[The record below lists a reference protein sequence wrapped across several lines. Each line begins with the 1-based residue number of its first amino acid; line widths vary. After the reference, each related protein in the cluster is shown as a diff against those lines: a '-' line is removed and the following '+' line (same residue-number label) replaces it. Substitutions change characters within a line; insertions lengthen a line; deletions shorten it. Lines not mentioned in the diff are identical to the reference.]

1 MANCYALFY
10 DFFSAVVCTIMSSA
24 VLRYCHS
31 WPTLIEGDRVY
42 LNALESQNILD
53 TETLLHPLIVYFKLP
68 IKLQENYPLIEESCD
83 NLYQQFMTD
92 ISNYLYIT

>member
-1 MANCYALFY
+1 M
-10 DFFSAVVCTIMSSA
+10 
-24 VLRYCHS
+24 
-31 WPTLIEGDRVY
+31 Y

-53 TETLLHPLIVYFKLP
+53 TKTLLHPLIVYFKLP

-92 ISNYLYIT
+92 ISNYLHITSAPSAVRFTLPVR